1 LLLPL
6 TVCGEDFYFNN
17 NNNNNGA
24 QSVNNFGPPPSPPIS
39 NTYSNT
45 NGNTYSNN
53 NGSTY
58 SNNNGNTYSNTNG
71 NAYSNNNGKT
81 YSQYSNSNM
90 NENPYGVEQA
100 KPVGPLDYMGANV
113 GGMMTAMFGQCMNNL
128 DIEKMMTDDP
138 FIDVK
143 NRCNDQQAA
152 TFNSA
157 LKTFKTCAGF
167 DLKLLIEEFGSLY
180 IGLLLNCG
188 SYYTEVTQRLDEIDA
203 LWPDISKLKEEDSHP
218 LPRVPQQCVDA
229 IVGDNP
235 FGQAFL
241 YNEEFPEQEQK
252 CFSELAGKLP
262 MCALNEWPVP
272 IVGSWL
278 SAISCIYGNS
288 EDVLM
293 PLMDGFMVDAL
304 KTLDECIPDGISSSD
319 CKATRNKCLF
329 DNDMPT
335 PFLILPP
342 PFSAPP
348 ISDTINSIAVRDGFG
363 GLSAKYEAYRQACIP
378 AADLAVW
385 DLAASHK
392 DKSDVK
398 QGGASFYMESSSEEG
413 ENEKAEGEAVPL
425 SAAAPSSSSRSSSS
439 TKFMPGLLIGMIVA
453 FAAMFGYNKYRNG
466 DSQIPTGYH
475 FNSLELS

>member
-1 LLLPL
+1 M
-6 TVCGEDFYFNN
+6 
-17 NNNNNGA
+17 
-24 QSVNNFGPPPSPPIS
+24 
-39 NTYSNT
+39 
-45 NGNTYSNN
+45 NGN
-53 NGSTY
+53 
-58 SNNNGNTYSNTNG
+58 
-71 NAYSNNNGKT
+71 
-81 YSQYSNSNM
+81 QY
-90 NENPYGVEQA
+90 P
-100 KPVGPLDYMGANV
+100 PVGPLDFMGANV
-113 GGMMTAMFGQCMNNL
+113 GDMMTAMFGQCINNL

-143 NRCNDQQAA
+143 NRCDEKQAA

-157 LKTFKTCAGF
+157 LSTFKTCAGF

-188 SYYTEVTQRLDEIDA
+188 SYYTEVSKRLDEIDA
-203 LWPDISKLKEEDSHP
+203 LFPDFSKLKEEDSHP

-241 YNEEFPEQEQK
+241 YAEEFPEQEQK

-278 SAISCIYGNS
+278 STISCIYGNS
-288 EDVLM
+288 KDVVM
-293 PLMDGFMVDAL
+293 PLMEGLMTDAL
-304 KTLDECIPDGISSSD
+304 SNLDMCIPDGILPSD
-319 CKATRNKCLF
+319 CKAIRNRCLF
-329 DNDMPT
+329 DVDMPT

-348 ISDTINSIAVRDGFG
+348 MSGDVRSIAVKDGLG
-363 GLSAKYEAYRQACIP
+363 GLPDKYEAYRQACIP
-378 AADLAVW
+378 DADRAVW
-385 DLAASHK
+385 DVATSHK
-392 DKSDVK
+392 EKSDIA

-413 ENEKAEGEAVPL
+413 ENEEAEAVPL
-425 SAAAPSSSSRSSSS
+425 SAAAPTPSSGSSSS
-439 TKFMPGLLIGMIVA
+439 TKFMPGLLTGLIVA

-466 DSQIPTGYH
+466 DSQIPSGYH